1 MRKFPYRAGS
11 GEPKLWGKVPSTL
24 AGASLAPRTV
34 LVVDDDA
41 PLRALCRATLV
52 EAGFRVLEAADG
64 DEALELIARDR
75 PDLILLDVMMP
86 RLSGWAVAAEL
97 LAEPATGEIPII
109 FVSGRREA
117 ADRLRAQELSASG
130 YVTKPFDP
138 DGLAAT
144 VSTVLDEID
153 RGERKSALAETL
165 TALKAEKAL
174 HAKQPWPLTV
184 KGLRGS
190 LWGSV
195 VV

>member
-1 MRKFPYRAGS
+1 
-11 GEPKLWGKVPSTL
+11 L

-41 PLRALCRATLV
+41 PLRALCRAALG

-109 FVSGRREA
+109 FISGRREA
-117 ADRLRAQELSASG
+117 ADRLRAQELRASG

-138 DGLAAT
+138 AGLAAT
-144 VSTVLDEID
+144 VATVLDEIEH
-153 RGERKSALAETL
+153 GERDSALAETL

-174 HAKQPWPLTV
+174 QAKQP
-184 KGLRGS
+184 GH
-190 LWGSV
+190 
-195 VV
+195 

>member
-1 MRKFPYRAGS
+1 
-11 GEPKLWGKVPSTL
+11 L

-41 PLRALCRATLV
+41 PLRALCRATLD

-75 PDLILLDVMMP
+75 PDLILLDVVMP

-97 LAEPATGEIPII
+97 LEEPATSEIPIVFI
-109 FVSGRREA
+109 SGRREA
-117 ADRLRAQELSASG
+117 TDRLRAQELRASG

-138 DGLAAT
+138 SGLATT
-144 VSTVLDEID
+144 VGTVLDEIEH
-153 RGERKSALAETL
+153 GERESALAETL

-174 HAKQPWPLTV
+174 QPKQP
-184 KGLRGS
+184 GH
-190 LWGSV
+190 
-195 VV
+195 

>member
-1 MRKFPYRAGS
+1 MVAPA
-11 GEPKLWGKVPSTL
+11 L

-41 PLRALCRATLV
+41 PLRALCRATLD
-52 EAGFRVLEAADG
+52 EAGFRVLEAGDG
-64 DEALELIARDR
+64 DEALEVIARDR

-97 LAEPATGEIPII
+97 LAEPETGEIPIVFI
-109 FVSGRREA
+109 SGRREA
-117 ADRLRAQELSASG
+117 ADRLRAQELRASG
-130 YVTKPFDP
+130 YVTKPFDA

-174 HAKQPWPLTV
+174 QAKHP
-184 KGLRGS
+184 GH
-190 LWGSV
+190 
-195 VV
+195 

>member
-1 MRKFPYRAGS
+1 MAGFRS
-11 GEPKLWGKVPSTL
+11 GWPEDRPSSIVASAL

-41 PLRALCRATLV
+41 PLRALCRAALG

-64 DEALELIARDR
+64 AEALELIARDR

-97 LAEPATGEIPII
+97 LAEPATGEIPIVFI
-109 FVSGRREA
+109 SGRREA
-117 ADRLRAQELSASG
+117 ADRLRAQELRASG
-130 YVTKPFDP
+130 YVTKPFDA

-174 HAKQPWPLTV
+174 QAKHP
-184 KGLRGS
+184 GH
-190 LWGSV
+190 
-195 VV
+195 

>member
-1 MRKFPYRAGS
+1 MVAPA
-11 GEPKLWGKVPSTL
+11 L

-174 HAKQPWPLTV
+174 QAKHP
-184 KGLRGS
+184 GH
-190 LWGSV
+190 
-195 VV
+195 

>member
-1 MRKFPYRAGS
+1 MVAPA
-11 GEPKLWGKVPSTL
+11 L

-41 PLRALCRATLV
+41 PLRALCCAALG

-64 DEALELIARDR
+64 AEALELITRDR

-97 LAEPATGEIPII
+97 LAEPATGEIPIVFI
-109 FVSGRREA
+109 SGRREA
-117 ADRLRAQELSASG
+117 VDRLRAQELRASG

-138 DGLAAT
+138 GGLATT

-153 RGERKSALAETL
+153 RGERESALAETL

-174 HAKQPWPLTV
+174 QAKHP
-184 KGLRGS
+184 GH
-190 LWGSV
+190 
-195 VV
+195 

>member
-1 MRKFPYRAGS
+1 M
-11 GEPKLWGKVPSTL
+11 

-41 PLRALCRATLV
+41 PLRVLCRATLD

-97 LAEPATGEIPII
+97 LDDPATGKIPIVFI
-109 FVSGRREA
+109 SGRREA
-117 ADRLRAQELSASG
+117 TDRLRAQELRASG

-138 DGLAAT
+138 AGLAAT
-144 VSTVLDEID
+144 VGTVLDEIEY
-153 RGERKSALAETL
+153 GERDSALAEPL
-165 TALKAEKAL
+165 TALKAERHSRPNSRAID
-174 HAKQPWPLTV
+174 
-184 KGLRGS
+184 
-190 LWGSV
+190 
-195 VV
+195 